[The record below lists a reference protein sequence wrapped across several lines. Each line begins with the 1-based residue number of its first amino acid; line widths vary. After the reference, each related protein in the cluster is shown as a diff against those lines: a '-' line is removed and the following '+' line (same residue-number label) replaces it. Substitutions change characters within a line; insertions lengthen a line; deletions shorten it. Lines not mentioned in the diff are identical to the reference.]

1 MQRRR
6 VIVHGRVQGVGFR
19 WSTQDEATRRGI
31 SGWVANRDDGSVQ
44 VEIEGDEA
52 AVDGMLDWLRHGPRA
67 ARVSGVDV
75 TVQDPRGDAGFDVR
89 R

>member
-31 SGWVANRDDGSVQ
+31 TGWVANRDDDTVQ
-44 VEIEGDEA
+44 VVIEGETA
-52 AVDGMLDWLRHGPRA
+52 AIDAMIDWLRRGPRA
-67 ARVSGVDV
+67 ARVAGLDI
-75 TVQDPRGDAGFDVR
+75 TVEEPEGLSGFDVR
-89 R
+89 Q